1 MKRIRGLSL
10 AITLLLAACNPARG
24 GPKGG
29 IAADSAPA
37 TSSALPLASASSNA
51 SAGGAVVDREAPATR
66 VRLVE
71 ATSDTDALSL
81 VRTERLRAK
90 ADGRVLVVYVGAV
103 WCPPCRRFK
112 AELASG
118 RLDGR
123 LARVTLLA
131 FDADRDVDRL
141 GAAGYKFSFVPF
153 VALPGPDG
161 RPSDSVQATGKGE
174 GAWQELLA
182 KLDAWQT

>member
-1 MKRIRGLSL
+1 VKCGGLATLFLVAL
-10 AITLLLAACNPARG
+10 AGCNPA
-24 GPKGG
+24 PAKGG
-29 IAADSAPA
+29 ITADSAPA
-37 TSSALPLASASSNA
+37 TATAAAAAVAVSPPSGSASASA
-51 SAGGAVVDREAPATR
+51 RP
-66 VRLVE
+66 VE
-71 ATSDTDALSL
+71 ASRARIVEAVSDTDALSL

-90 ADGRVLVVYVGAV
+90 AENRVLVVYVGAV

-118 RLDGR
+118 RLDAR

-141 GAAGYKFSFVPF
+141 GAAGYTFNFVPF
-153 VALPGPDG
+153 VALPGADG

-182 KLDAWQT
+182 KLDAWQA